1 MSSQSH
7 AAALAGRRPPERTCS
22 ELARSFGHAELV
34 EDDAPVAESSSAAA
48 HEWQLHLR
56 RRGRADCVA
65 MIVSIRTMPA
75 MLRSDAAAGAAP
87 ASRGTLPARYLC
99 RIVRQGVPA
108 HLLPLLFDAHE
119 TPSGVGGGGGAGGQ
133 DEGER
138 EHGVVVVP
146 RLWNDDAAVSPHS
159 TLRYAHFATDSLGEA
174 AAHCDAL
181 ARLLELCADAL
192 VYAREA
198 KAAHASLYDNALCT
212 DSVDAT
218 VACIS
223 HNARALHG
231 TVVNAVHNLAALR
244 IDLHGRP
251 CHATEANLVAEID
264 TLLRRH
270 GASKFFTTAAAPAS
284 VWPVAVGAG
293 PGGKDSPDADSQR
306 SNDEICATLWWPDID
321 PEPVDVSAQPRRVGA
336 ATETGGAPAAPPPA
350 ETGRVAAVHLLGHS
364 GPTIGGVRDVAAC
377 GIRCLPGG
385 YAPTPPN
392 LLAAGF
398 QFVEYY
404 TGDSARVAT
413 RAWLPAS
420 AVPLRTRSGTL
431 LATDKSG
438 AYVPLASGWPLSSAA
453 AAAAAAASGG
463 AEWR

>member
-1 MSSQSH
+1 MSSQSRSG
-7 AAALAGRRPPERTCS
+7 ALAGRRPSERTCS

-34 EDDAPVAESSSAAA
+34 EDDASVAESSAAA
-48 HEWQLHLR
+48 APGWQLHLR

-65 MIVSIRTMPA
+65 MIVSIHTGPA
-75 MLRSDAAAGAAP
+75 VLRSSDAALGTAP
-87 ASRGTLPARYLC
+87 AASGALPARYLC

-119 TPSGVGGGGGAGGQ
+119 IPSGGGGGGGGGGGQ

-146 RLWNDDAAVSPHS
+146 RLWHDDATAPPNS
-159 TLRYAHFATDSLGEA
+159 TRRYAHFATDSLGEA

-212 DSVDAT
+212 DSVHAT
-218 VACIS
+218 VACIA
-223 HNARALHG
+223 HNAHALHG

-284 VWPVAVGAG
+284 VWPVAVDAGA
-293 PGGKDSPDADSQR
+293 GGKDSPDGDSQR

-321 PEPVDVSAQPRRVGA
+321 PEPVDVSAQPRRIGA
-336 ATETGGAPAAPPPA
+336 ATETGRA
-350 ETGRVAAVHLLGHS
+350 AAVHLSGRG

-377 GIRCLPGG
+377 SIRCLPGC

-404 TGDSARVAT
+404 TGDSARAAT
-413 RAWLPAS
+413 RAWLPAN
-420 AVPLRTRSGTL
+420 AVPLRTRSGAL
-431 LATDKSG
+431 LAMDKSG
-438 AYVPLASGWPLSSAA
+438 AYVPLASGWPPSSAA
-453 AAAAAAASGG
+453 AAAATATATAAAAAPSGS
-463 AEWR
+463 AEWH